1 MRSRNQVPSVPCS
14 LLEDT
19 SLVGGRG
26 GGGESS
32 GEWRTVRTELQFR
45 PRIQLLHSSH
55 QESKLFLFSFLSP
68 CSRKQTTK
76 HSKGILGK
84 TSQTS
89 SRATLGTPG
98 SQFRRRARLL
108 LLCVSGAGF
117 SRSQVRGQGPGSS
130 PRHPRRDRGGWARP
144 GSSRTGTR
152 VRRAPLPRPAKKVGG
167 REPVLVRTGPR
178 SAERPSPSRQG
189 RWVGEARRRRSAA
202 AGPRTGNGP
211 GWGWRP
217 TRRVAS
223 VNAATAQPADAPTTV
238 PGLIH
243 PGGVRAAGRLTA

>member
-1 MRSRNQVPSVPCS
+1 M
-14 LLEDT
+14 
-19 SLVGGRG
+19 G
-26 GGGESS
+26 
-32 GEWRTVRTELQFR
+32 FR
-45 PRIQLLHSSH
+45 PRIQILHSSH

-117 SRSQVRGQGPGSS
+117 SRSQVGGQGPGSS
-130 PRHPRRDRGGWARP
+130 PPSPAGQRWVGEARVWSGAPPSPGEEGGWART
-144 GSSRTGTR
+144 GSGPNGTP
-152 VRRAPLPRPAKKVGG
+152 VRRAPLPLPAGQVGG
-167 REPVLVRTGPR
+167 RGP
-178 SAERPSPSRQG
+178 
-189 RWVGEARRRRSAA
+189 A

-217 TRRVAS
+217 TWRVAS